1 MAFNVRLAAYR
12 GMAQV
17 QNLNSKQYTGD
28 TVFLLDE
35 PPIWVQT
42 VVVDAAA
49 VTSLVPDADNDKVRI
64 LHVEVPDDQAV
75 RYRIVPEN
83 YTVVAANTDCLS
95 VSGKQNFVFSKGWR
109 ISMIDAAGLP

>member
-35 PPIWVQT
+35 PPIWTQT
-42 VVVDAAA
+42 VSVSAAA
-49 VTSLVPDADNDKVRI
+49 ATSLVPVGDNDKVRI
-64 LHVEVPDDQAV
+64 LHVEIPGDEAV

-83 YTVVAANTDCLS
+83 YTVVAADIDCLS
-95 VSGKQNFVFSKGWR
+95 VSGKQNFVFAKGWR
-109 ISMIDAAGLP
+109 ISLIDAAGLP